1 MKDKIFDDLARIMDE
16 IFETTQNFGDAFKE
30 KFGQGHGPIF
40 KWDENVD
47 YYPAHSY
54 PPANV
59 YMTADKDL
67 VFEFALAG
75 FDPNSLDLQF
85 KGDYLVLSASV
96 AEDANKEVDVRY
108 FKRRLKF
115 KDVNDQKYFAPA
127 DKFDREAVKATFKH
141 GVLRVTI
148 PGRETVEA
156 QEGVKINIEK
166 EDA

>member
-1 MKDKIFDDLARIMDE
+1 MKDKMFDDLGKIMDE
-16 IFETTQNFGDAFKE
+16 IFEATQSFGDAFKE
-30 KFGQGHGPIF
+30 KFGHSQGPIF
-40 KWDENVD
+40 NWDEKVD

-59 YMTADKDL
+59 YLTAEKDL

-75 FDPNSLDLQF
+75 FEPDTLDLQF
-85 KGDYLVLSASV
+85 QGDYLVLTASV
-96 AEDANKEVDVRY
+96 PENTEEQVDVRY

-115 KDVNDQKYFAPA
+115 KNITGQKYYVPA
-127 DKFDREAVKATFKH
+127 DKFDREAVKATFKN

-166 EDA
+166 EGV